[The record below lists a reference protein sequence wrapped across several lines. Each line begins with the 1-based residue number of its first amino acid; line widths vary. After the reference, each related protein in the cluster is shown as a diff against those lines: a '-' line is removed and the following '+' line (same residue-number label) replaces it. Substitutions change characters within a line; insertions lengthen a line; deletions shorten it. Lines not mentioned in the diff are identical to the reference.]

1 VVHDSN
7 VRRIATITP
16 DILGPKRK
24 HEICTQHFPTTCESK
39 DNIAKRTPGV
49 RVQTVNG
56 VLAGEKT
63 ASSRMVMR
71 QQLAKKRD
79 RESFGGGRIF

>member
-1 VVHDSN
+1 
-7 VRRIATITP
+7 VR
-16 DILGPKRK
+16 
-24 HEICTQHFPTTCESK
+24 ESK

-63 ASSRMVMR
+63 ISSRMIMR

-79 RESFGGGRIF
+79 RESLHDRRIF